1 MRAMSLRISSLTHP
15 RRAHAKLAIALVFVL
30 GALAGATLGPGRNW
44 TGTILR
50 PAPSS
55 LPSAGQS
62 FPAEVLRVYDGD
74 TFQARV
80 RLGPGEA
87 VITKVRLRGI
97 DTPER
102 DARCAE
108 EAAKAETARRAL
120 VRLLDEGQVRV
131 SQLDR
136 DRYGRMLAA
145 VATVSTP
152 DVSAALLRQGVG
164 RPYDGGYRPGW
175 CGKPARN
182 WSGAALVR

>member
-1 MRAMSLRISSLTHP
+1 MSLRISSLTHP
-15 RRAHAKLAIALVFVL
+15 RRAHGKLAIAVVFVL

-50 PAPSS
+50 PAPTSP
-55 LPSAGQS
+55 LPSGQS

-80 RLGPGEA
+80 RLGAGE
-87 VITKVRLRGI
+87 VVTTKVRLRGI

-108 EAAKAETARRAL
+108 EAVKAEAARRAL
-120 VRLLDEGQVRV
+120 MAILAQGQVRV
-131 SQLDR
+131 SQLGPDK
-136 DRYGRMLAA
+136 YGRMLAL
-145 VATVSTP
+145 VATGSTP
-152 DVSAALLRQGVG
+152 DVAAALLRQGVG

-175 CGKPARN
+175 CGKPGRD
-182 WSGAALVR
+182 WRGAALAR